1 MDSLEVRLE
10 SILQFEL
17 ECRVFGVLGK
27 GRVEVFSVGERGTI
41 IG

>member
-1 MDSLEVRLE
+1 MDSFEVRLE

-17 ECRVFGVLGK
+17 ECRVLRVLGK
-27 GRVEVFSVGERGTI
+27 GRVEAFSVGERGSI